1 MLLEH
6 FKTTRELRDD
16 ELAVLVLPAFARK
29 LPGIHGLVTRSMM
42 ADDLPPTKSDL
53 LQRMKDFPGRLDQFH
68 RYTMYTNHTRWYYTS
83 EPYPVDDYLD
93 YEPYFVVRRTAA
105 LPPFWEPFTG
115 YGTDLISRVEEMAV
129 AGFNFFVSPDSFVY
143 QIGNDNHHDAKAIR
157 PYIADEY
164 ANEFQAY
171 LRNVYGKSFWND
183 SSMVL
188 WNESQKFLYVD
199 KTFRICTKE
208 FVPLLGGN
216 HTVHLGYQCKGNHYV
231 DFGRKLQSLAAQLPQ
246 PVGRRAFPIASNLT
260 VLVMGNSHTRQ
271 MILSILC
278 QFNEEVTEFDNV
290 MGFQS
295 SRGDSFRVRFRN
307 NSTIM
312 SLTNN
317 PVVYSPHWV
326 TLVENIVGR
335 PLGSF
340 DAIVLGKFNS
350 FNESKGTSFTETVTQ
365 ALRSLPGALDF
376 SKSRAP
382 TLPDIMTIYD
392 GPMVYVSMFAAYGQS
407 QFRDNDATMK
417 NTRGTRDNISVIN
430 GRKYIDILKMEC
442 GSDGFNMVGSCKED
456 EEGKDAHRCLGVKG
470 GHPDLIAWEVAEI
483 LNKL

>member
-1 MLLEH
+1 
-6 FKTTRELRDD
+6 
-16 ELAVLVLPAFARK
+16 
-29 LPGIHGLVTRSMM
+29 
-42 ADDLPPTKSDL
+42 
-53 LQRMKDFPGRLDQFH
+53 
-68 RYTMYTNHTRWYYTS
+68 
-83 EPYPVDDYLD
+83 
-93 YEPYFVVRRTAA
+93 
-105 LPPFWEPFTG
+105 
-115 YGTDLISRVEEMAV
+115 
-129 AGFNFFVSPDSFVY
+129 
-143 QIGNDNHHDAKAIR
+143 
-157 PYIADEY
+157 
-164 ANEFQAY
+164 
-171 LRNVYGKSFWND
+171 
-183 SSMVL
+183 
-188 WNESQKFLYVD
+188 
-199 KTFRICTKE
+199 
-208 FVPLLGGN
+208 
-216 HTVHLGYQCKGNHYV
+216 
-231 DFGRKLQSLAAQLPQ
+231 
-246 PVGRRAFPIASNLT
+246 
-260 VLVMGNSHTRQ
+260 
-271 MILSILC
+271 
-278 QFNEEVTEFDNV
+278 
-290 MGFQS
+290 
-295 SRGDSFRVRFRN
+295 
-307 NSTIM
+307 M